1 MTFYSESARMP
12 ELVEALRLELPPA
25 YESLPSFRGLLVLE
39 KPGGNHVIALT
50 LWEDEEGVQASETLA
65 DEYAERIGHAIGTA
79 VSRNIYS
86 VLGSIGFAP
95 TKKSAE

>member
-1 MTFYSESARMP
+1 MSMPNES
-12 ELVEALRLELPPA
+12 V
-25 YESLPSFRGLLVLE
+25 
-39 KPGGNHVIALT
+39 T
-50 LWEDEEGVQASETLA
+50 
-65 DEYAERIGHAIGTA
+65 AIGTA